1 MKPNVLRKKRGTTSN
16 PRHTSSRLTS
26 ERGCQDEE
34 YFGEKKGLTHMS
46 YLNGKKIFITG
57 ACGTVGSE
65 LVRLLLTDPS
75 YKPAEIVA
83 IDNNESQLFF
93 LDQQYLNDPRAHFF
107 VGDVRDSEKLRRR
120 MKGIDVVFHVAALKH
135 VVLCERSPLEAVQ
148 TNIHGV
154 QNVINAAMENSV
166 KKVIFTSSDKA
177 VNPTN
182 VMGTSKLMGERLMTA
197 ANSNSRDGGC
207 IYASTRFGNVMGSN
221 GSVVPIF
228 RRQIAKGGPVT
239 LTHNEMTRFV
249 MSIEEATR
257 LVIDS
262 AAVAQGGEV
271 FITKMPVIRIRDLA
285 EVMIQELAP
294 IYGFNPK
301 DIEIVE
307 IGTKP
312 GEKLYEELMSD
323 EETRRSVELKSYF
336 SILPAFRGLYSD
348 IAYDYQEVLS
358 SKVTNP
364 YISADEAVLSHDELR
379 AFLNRASLLKS
390 ETTTE
395 DDFDQRYW
403 PGDKE
408 EK

>member
-1 MKPNVLRKKRGTTSN
+1 MN
-16 PRHTSSRLTS
+16 
-26 ERGCQDEE
+26 
-34 YFGEKKGLTHMS
+34 

-65 LVRLLLTDPS
+65 LIRILLNDPS
-75 YKPAEIVA
+75 YQPIEIVA

-93 LDQQYLNDPRAHFF
+93 LDQQYLYDSRAHFF

-120 MKGIDVVFHVAALKH
+120 MNGIDVVFHVAALKH

-154 QNVINAAMENSV
+154 QNVISAAMENHV

-197 ANSNSRDGGC
+197 ANSNTRENGC

-221 GSVVPIF
+221 GSVIPIF
-228 RRQIAKGGPVT
+228 RRQISKGGPVT

-249 MSIEEATR
+249 MSIEEAAR

-262 AAVAQGGEV
+262 AAIAQGGEV

-294 IYGFNPK
+294 VYGYNSK
-301 DIEIVE
+301 EIEIVE

-323 EETRRSVELKSYF
+323 EETRRAVELKDYF
-336 SILPAFRGLYSD
+336 SILPAFRGLYSE
-348 IAYDYQEVLS
+348 INYDYQDILNGG
-358 SKVTNP
+358 VTNP
-364 YISADEAVLSHDELR
+364 YISAKEVVLSHDELR
-379 AFLNRASLLKS
+379 DFLNRANLLNTKI
-390 ETTTE
+390 TIQ
-395 DDFDQRYW
+395 DGFDKRYW